1 MKSWNDFGL
10 QNHLSNLLAIRSTA
24 LVFVVA
30 ALLSLTAALTAQE
43 SAETKGDAT
52 RVMALE
58 TLWNQAEVD
67 KDVRALGQIVPE
79 TFIYVDIDGSLR
91 TKSEFLES
99 VKNGPEK
106 PSEIR
111 NEAMLAHA
119 YANTVV
125 VTGVYR
131 EKGTI
136 GGKRYSRRGRF
147 TDITWIKVE
156 SGWQCVAS
164 QSTLVEK

>member
-1 MKSWNDFGL
+1 MTSSSGFGFR
-10 QNHLSNLLAIRSTA
+10 NHLGSLTGISFSFI
-24 LVFVVA
+24 VFIVVS
-30 ALLSLTAALTAQE
+30 LLSTVPARTTPGSE
-43 SAETKGDAT
+43 ETGGDAA

-67 KDVRALGQIVPE
+67 KDIRALSQLVPD

-99 VKNGPEK
+99 VKSGTEK

-131 EKGTI
+131 EKGTA
-136 GGKRYSRRGRF
+136 GGKRYSRKGRF
-147 TDITWIKVE
+147 TDMWIRVDG
-156 SGWQCVAS
+156 GWQCVAS
-164 QSTLVEK
+164 QSTLIEK